1 MLTAKVFEV
10 FVNINVSLLSQ
21 IVGLHGSMLT
31 NVRGEGSFKFV
42 VVFFL
47 TRELSWVFYSQ
58 DYYQTN
64 KFILTIKICQVEVKI
79 PNKWN

>member
-1 MLTAKVFEV
+1 MLTVKVFEE

-42 VVFFL
+42 CVFFNQGTFMGIL
-47 TRELSWVFYSQ
+47 QSRLLSDQ
-58 DYYQTN
+58 
-64 KFILTIKICQVEVKI
+64 
-79 PNKWN
+79 

>member
-42 VVFFL
+42 VLFF
-47 TRELSWVFYSQ
+47 F
-58 DYYQTN
+58 
-64 KFILTIKICQVEVKI
+64 
-79 PNKWN
+79 

>member
-42 VVFFL
+42 VFFFFFNQGTFMGIL
-47 TRELSWVFYSQ
+47 QSRLLSDQ
-58 DYYQTN
+58 
-64 KFILTIKICQVEVKI
+64 
-79 PNKWN
+79 